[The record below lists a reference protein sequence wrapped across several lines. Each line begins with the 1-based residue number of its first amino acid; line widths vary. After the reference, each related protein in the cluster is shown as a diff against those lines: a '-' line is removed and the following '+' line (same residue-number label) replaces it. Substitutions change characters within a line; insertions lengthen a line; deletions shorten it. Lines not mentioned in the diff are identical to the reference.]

1 LSYGY
6 ISVTL
11 PTYLNNKQRRKGINK
26 KMKMKTIAPRFIKTK
41 NFSLTD
47 KVEFRCGKIK
57 NGFYLF
63 PAVKLYYSE
72 NLVGFCII

>member
-1 LSYGY
+1 
-6 ISVTL
+6 
-11 PTYLNNKQRRKGINK
+11 
-26 KMKMKTIAPRFIKTK
+26 MKTIAPRFIETK

-47 KVEFRCGKIK
+47 KVEFRYGKIK

-72 NLVGFCII
+72 NLVGFCIQIYFFNLIFGFILKIY